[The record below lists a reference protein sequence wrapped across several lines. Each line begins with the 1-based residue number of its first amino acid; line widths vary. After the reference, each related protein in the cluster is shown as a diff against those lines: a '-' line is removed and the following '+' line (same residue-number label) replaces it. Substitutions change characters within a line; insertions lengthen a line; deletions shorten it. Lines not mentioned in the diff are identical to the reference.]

1 MGKKGGSGFGATLAL
16 AFVIVLL
23 SVALG
28 VGLTRFGSSLPFVGT
43 LFGEQ
48 PARTTTS
55 PVVVEGIRELDE
67 LATVRWT
74 ESVVVTRESGESRL
88 ERALTGESIVLVA
101 SGEVEAGVDLAEI
114 GRDDVRVQDDTVTI
128 RLPRPEILDSS
139 LDEESTRVYDRDRGL
154 LNLGA
159 DDALVQ
165 DARRDAEAEILKAAE
180 NNDILQQAETN
191 AQNSIRAFVTTL
203 GFEEVRFR

>member
-1 MGKKGGSGFGATLAL
+1 MGKRRSSGFGATLAL

-67 LATVRWT
+67 LATVRLT
-74 ESVVVTRESGESRL
+74 ESVVVTRESGGAGWSR
-88 ERALTGESIVLVA
+88 R
-101 SGEVEAGVDLAEI
+101 
-114 GRDDVRVQDDTVTI
+114 
-128 RLPRPEILDSS
+128 
-139 LDEESTRVYDRDRGL
+139 
-154 LNLGA
+154 
-159 DDALVQ
+159 
-165 DARRDAEAEILKAAE
+165 
-180 NNDILQQAETN
+180 
-191 AQNSIRAFVTTL
+191 
-203 GFEEVRFR
+203 